1 MPCTT
6 QNKYSKQALSAE
18 IKTRDKSPAV
28 LNWLRRGREFLK
40 PITSKGIVNKFNWII
55 SVVVLGFY
63 RSHSLSN
70 GSSYTQTERLSP
82 QRYRTSVSL
91 SLASR
96 NGSIISAESLQDRDA
111 LERGYYSGPPSPVIS
126 PYRKTPPSPTVRSY
140 QGISETRRQ
149 HSPLANGP
157 RAGRFSLLGENNR
170 AIPAFQYSDSDTRS
184 DSSTKPS
191 SVSSYAN
198 SEDLGENPEPY
209 GHHRRIGNSCESLDE
224 NHIRGPSPRLFV
236 NRSAGQSSESL
247 NSDHEGSN
255 SPFSPMR
262 SQRSFSFDARPSNL
276 RLPNAK
282 YLNTSDLAIMSTS
295 GMAGTYSVN
304 HNSRLSPNLSGKGYI
319 STSLS
324 TIDKPALLSNM
335 NLRTAKSQVNM
346 SAVPY
351 LTNPG
356 YYRTNQPSESS
367 IFEEDLLEWRAN
379 DDSEATLV

>member
-1 MPCTT
+1 M
-6 QNKYSKQALSAE
+6 L
-18 IKTRDKSPAV
+18 
-28 LNWLRRGREFLK
+28 F
-40 PITSKGIVNKFNWII
+40 FF
-55 SVVVLGFY
+55 LGFY

-70 GSSYTQTERLSP
+70 GSSYTQTEKLSP

-96 NGSIISAESLQDRDA
+96 NGSVISAESLHDRDA
-111 LERGYYSGPPSPVIS
+111 LERGFYSGPPSPVIS
-126 PYRKTPPSPTVRSY
+126 PYRKTPPSPTTRSY
-140 QGISETRRQ
+140 HGFSETRRQ

-157 RAGRFSLLGENNR
+157 RAGRFSPLGDNNR
-170 AIPAFQYSDSDTRS
+170 AVPAFQYSDSDTRS

-209 GHHRRIGNSCESLDE
+209 WHHRRIGNSCESLDE
-224 NHIRGPSPRLFV
+224 NHIRGPSPWLSV

-276 RLPNAK
+276 RIPNAK

-304 HNSRLSPNLSGKGYI
+304 HNSRLSPNLSNKGYI

-356 YYRTNQPSESS
+356 YYRTNQLSASS

>member
-1 MPCTT
+1 M
-6 QNKYSKQALSAE
+6 
-18 IKTRDKSPAV
+18 
-28 LNWLRRGREFLK
+28 
-40 PITSKGIVNKFNWII
+40 
-55 SVVVLGFY
+55 
-63 RSHSLSN
+63 
-70 GSSYTQTERLSP
+70 
-82 QRYRTSVSL
+82 
-91 SLASR
+91 
-96 NGSIISAESLQDRDA
+96 
-111 LERGYYSGPPSPVIS
+111 
-126 PYRKTPPSPTVRSY
+126 
-140 QGISETRRQ
+140 
-149 HSPLANGP
+149 
-157 RAGRFSLLGENNR
+157 GENNR
-170 AIPAFQYSDSDTRS
+170 AVPAFQYSDSDTRS

-209 GHHRRIGNSCESLDE
+209 WYHRRMGNSCESLDE
-224 NHIRGPSPRLFV
+224 SHIRGPSPRFFV

-255 SPFSPMR
+255 SSFSPMR
-262 SQRSFSFDARPSNL
+262 NQRSFSFDARPSNL

-282 YLNTSDLAIMSTS
+282 YLNTSDVAIMSTS

-324 TIDKPALLSNM
+324 TIDKPAMLSNM

-367 IFEEDLLEWRAN
+367 IYEEDLLEWRAN